1 MRREKSKASKED
13 ENEGD
18 VRTKHERRGRTREES
33 LREEEDEAEVSGEVV
48 RQGEDEGRE
57 DRVGPVTRG
66 ERTIM

>member
-18 VRTKHERRGRTREES
+18 VRTKHERRGRTREE
-33 LREEEDEAEVSGEVV
+33 EDEAEVSGEVV
-48 RQGEDEGRE
+48 RQGEDGGRE